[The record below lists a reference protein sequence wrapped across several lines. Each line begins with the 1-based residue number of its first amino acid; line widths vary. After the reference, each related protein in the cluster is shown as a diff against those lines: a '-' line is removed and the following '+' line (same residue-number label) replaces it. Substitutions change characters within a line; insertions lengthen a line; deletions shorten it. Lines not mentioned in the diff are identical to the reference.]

1 MAADSKCKWIKFFSA
16 TLIYIFLISVFAV
29 VDDLFAQ
36 LKDPEFAVDYAQ
48 YKFPDKMILLEIYYS
63 LSEESLTYKSVTNG
77 CLAEATIVTFLMNP
91 IVDWENINSLGPD
104 SLKLW
109 IKTHKKITLIDSI
122 FIHNFVDSLNELSS
136 TKQINDMSMIKVN
149 QGDYDLL
156 TIFTDLNSKKVKV
169 IRDCLY
175 IRKYSKKKLSLSS
188 LQLASSITSAKG
200 EKSKFDKN
208 GLRVIPNANRGYF
221 LGESKLYFCA
231 EIYNLKTKEK
241 ALGSTYRV
249 DYLITD
255 QKGEV
260 ILKSSKASKKKPGAN
275 AFINGSIDC
284 GDLPCGFYKFKL
296 KVTDEFT
303 GKKVESE
310 KNFYIYNRIK

>member
-1 MAADSKCKWIKFFSA
+1 MAADSKCKLLKIFSA

-29 VDDLFAQ
+29 GDDLFAQ
-36 LKDPEFAVDYAQ
+36 LKEPEFAVDYAQ
-48 YKFPDKMILLEIYYS
+48 YKFPDKLILLEIYYS
-63 LSEESLTYKSVTNG
+63 LSEESLTYKNVTNG
-77 CLAEATIVTFLMNP
+77 YLAEGTIVTFLMNQ

-109 IKTHKKITLIDSI
+109 IKTHKKVTLIDSI
-122 FIHNFVDSLNELSS
+122 FVNNFLDSLNELSS
-136 TKQINDMSMIKVN
+136 AKQTNDMSMIKVN

-188 LQLASSITSAKG
+188 LQLASSITPAKG
-200 EKSKFDKN
+200 EKTKFDKN
-208 GLRVIPNANRGYF
+208 GLRVIPNADRGYF
-221 LGESKLYFCA
+221 LGDSRLFFCA
-231 EIYNLKTKEK
+231 EIYNLKIKEK

-249 DYLITD
+249 YYLIIN

-260 ILKSSKASKKKPGAN
+260 ILKSSNASKKKPGTN
-275 AFINGSIDC
+275 AFINGSIYC
-284 GDLPCGFYKFKL
+284 GNFPCGFYKFKV
-296 KVTDEFT
+296 KVTDEYS
-303 GKKVESE
+303 GKEAESD
-310 KNFYIYNRIK
+310 KNFYIYNRSK